1 MAKKPT
7 QPRAKVRHEIRVLA
21 KQIWPQALYF
31 ELIEISRYYWS
42 ANDEDDTLTAEVE
55 LKIIGGGR
63 VPTCRADSYQK
74 LKTELTKL
82 HKAKVRKP

>member
-7 QPRAKVRHEIRVLA
+7 QPRAKIRQEIRVLA
-21 KQIWPQALYF
+21 KQVRPQALYF
-31 ELIEISRYYWS
+31 ELTEVSRYCWS
-42 ANDEDDTLTAEVE
+42 ANDKDDTLLAEVE
-55 LKIIGGGR
+55 LKIIGGGS
-63 VPTCRADSYQK
+63 VPTRRADSYQE